1 MNSNTNNN
9 PNEKNGSQNKS
20 VEKNKSSNLANMA
33 EDREKVI
40 IRTSI
45 IGIGANVL
53 LAAFKA
59 VIGILSH
66 SIAVTLDAVNNLSDA
81 LSSVI
86 TIIGSKVAS
95 RRPDKKHPLG
105 HGRAEYLSAL
115 IVASIVL
122 YAGFTSLYESVKK
135 IIFPET
141 PDYSVVSLVIIAV
154 AVAVK
159 VILGRYFISQGKKAH
174 SGALEA
180 SGADASF
187 DAVLSLSVLACAIL
201 FKFTG
206 ISLEAFVGAVISVFI
221 IKSGFEM
228 MSETL
233 DDILGKR
240 ADEDTVR
247 QLRELLMEEPE
258 IRGVY
263 DVFVNNYGPGR
274 DYASLHV
281 ELPDTMDVEQV
292 DVLTRKVQRKV
303 FTETGVILTSVGVYS
318 YNTRNE
324 EAAKIRNRVM
334 NLVLSHEWALQVHG
348 FYADT
353 EKKMIRFDVVMSFD
367 VDPQEAFKQ
376 IQQEVQKEFPEY
388 TLRIVRDL
396 DIS

>member
-1 MNSNTNNN
+1 M
-9 PNEKNGSQNKS
+9 ED
-20 VEKNKSSNLANMA
+20 MA
-33 EDREKVI
+33 IDRQKI
-40 IRTSI
+40 IIQTSM

-86 TIIGSKVAS
+86 TIIGSKVAG
-95 RRPDKKHPLG
+95 RRPDREHPLG

-122 YAGFTSLYESVKK
+122 YAGFTSLFESVKK
-135 IIFPET
+135 IIHPET
-141 PDYSVVSLVIIAV
+141 PDYSITSLVIIAA
-154 AVAVK
+154 AVVVK
-159 VILGRYFISQGKKAH
+159 ILLGRYFISQGKKAH

-187 DAVLSLSVLACAIL
+187 DAILSLSVLACAIL
-201 FKFTG
+201 FKLTG
-206 ISLEAFVGAVISVFI
+206 FSLEAFVGAAISLFI

-228 MSETL
+228 MTDTL

-240 ADEDTVR
+240 ADAETVR
-247 QLRELLMEEPE
+247 KIKQILTEEPE

-292 DVLTRKVQRKV
+292 DILTRKVQKRV
-303 FTETGVILTSVGVYS
+303 FVETGVILTGIGVYS
-318 YNTRNE
+318 YNTRSE
-324 EAAKIRNRVM
+324 EAGRIRNKVM
-334 NLVLSHEWALQVHG
+334 ELVLRHEWALQLHG
-348 FYADT
+348 FYVDI
-353 EKKMIRFDVVMSFD
+353 EKKEMRFDVVMSFD
-367 VDPQEAFKQ
+367 IDPKVGIEQ
-376 IQQEVQKEFPEY
+376 ICGEVQKEFPDY
-388 TLRIVRDL
+388 KLRIVS
-396 DIS
+396 DIDIA